1 MSNLPP
7 RDEVGP
13 PILSSFGQTYLNHV
27 GLSSKMSDLDGT
39 ILFGKTQP
47 LMVYGNF
54 ASMRKNLQFLRNNF
68 VCLPREN
75 VDSGRTKSADKKLHI
90 QRRFIYKC
98 KNETTII
105 ELTIVNDF
113 NQTDF

>member
-54 ASMRKNLQFLRNNF
+54 ASMRKYLQSFFVIILYVFL
-68 VCLPREN
+68 V
-75 VDSGRTKSADKKLHI
+75 KM
-90 QRRFIYKC
+90 
-98 KNETTII
+98 
-105 ELTIVNDF
+105 
-113 NQTDF
+113 